1 MLVQKGKAGRITAHV
16 KRVLQDQ
23 KDITT
28 LIMSEAQMLDLL
40 SVLSVALREQ
50 SKYPDGYH
58 LAIWKQNRVEKC
70 QANPPCEGGNAT
82 VNLVRPPKK
91 GK

>member
-1 MLVQKGKAGRITAHV
+1 
-16 KRVLQDQ
+16 VLQDQ
-23 KDITT
+23 ENITT
-28 LIMSEAQMLDLL
+28 LIMSEAQMLELL
-40 SVLSVALREQ
+40 SVLAVALGEQ
-50 SKYPDGYH
+50 STHPDGYH
-58 LAIWKQNRVEKC
+58 LAIWKQNQVEKC